1 MMCRFLSADFE
12 LSLKCP
18 VDKTKHRRPIPSLSR
33 SCATIRWMSSPA
45 MPRPIVEQLTCG
57 KNCRA
62 LLESGHYWQRIY
74 PESAIYT
81 PEPIK
86 TFSIG

>member
-18 VDKTKHRRPIPSLSR
+18 VDKTARKVRFQAYPQLRDHSLDVVACDAVAEVGR
-33 SCATIRWMSSPA
+33 
-45 MPRPIVEQLTCG
+45 LTCG

-62 LLESGHYWQRIY
+62 LIESGHYWQRIY
-74 PESAIYT
+74 PESVGYT
-81 PEPIK
+81 H
-86 TFSIG
+86 SL